1 LPDSDVLLTLTAPLA
16 QAIHSSGGSPRAEI
30 KSPSLSRLTK
40 AHRSMSCRSEGEREE
55 NQRPVLIASRS
66 SMVRIGSSMN
76 CLFGDRV
83 GEICRRRDP
92 PATTLGFVLRCL
104 FVQKRLNPDA
114 SVDMVEVFQEMLFF
128 GAHMGKDILAVRSLS
143 QFLDAC

>member
-1 LPDSDVLLTLTAPLA
+1 
-16 QAIHSSGGSPRAEI
+16 
-30 KSPSLSRLTK
+30 
-40 AHRSMSCRSEGEREE
+40 
-55 NQRPVLIASRS
+55 
-66 SMVRIGSSMN
+66 
-76 CLFGDRV
+76 
-83 GEICRRRDP
+83 
-92 PATTLGFVLRCL
+92 L